1 MNGVLL
7 DTSYL
12 ITLSDPTRANHA
24 TAKRYFFELIH
35 RGVMMYLSTIVVSEF
50 EVKQQVDDL
59 GLHNFIVLPFNI
71 DDAKAAASLT
81 LAAVAARPDGYPRN
95 TVKDDVKLL
104 AQCEI
109 SGICHFLTDDEK
121 CATHIETLRKA
132 YGTRAL
138 PFGIFCGDV
147 FSEAWFN
154 PGNQKT
160 LMLGDGDSA

>member
-24 TAKRYFFELIH
+24 TAKQYFVKLIQ

-81 LAAVAARPDGYPRN
+81 LAAVAARPEGYPRN

-109 SGICHFLTDDEK
+109 SGISHFLTDDDK
-121 CATHIETLRKA
+121 CVTHIETLRKT

-138 PFGIFCGDV
+138 PFGVFCGDAY
-147 FSEAWFN
+147 SEAWFN
-154 PGNQKT
+154 AGNQNA
-160 LMLGDGDSA
+160 LQLDDEAA